1 MVAPKIKIIP
11 MLLNYN
17 NVEIKH
23 GDVVILE
30 EVNFQVNEGDYI
42 FVTGK
47 VGSGKSSLLS
57 TIYGEQKPTAGEA
70 VVLNTKMHNIKQK
83 QLPALRRQL
92 GMVFQSFHLLTDRTV
107 GKNMEFVLKATGWK
121 DRKHIQERIAE
132 VLDNVGILD
141 KIDKFPYEMSGGE
154 QQRVAIARALL
165 NKPKI
170 ILADEPTGN
179 LDLES
184 SISIVKLLNNIR
196 NEGTAVVMTTHNYQ
210 LMSLIDDAT
219 IYNCNEGHFVLQKR
233 ETTN

>member
-1 MVAPKIKIIP
+1 
-11 MLLNYN
+11 MLINYN

-23 GDVVILE
+23 NNVVILE
-30 EVNFQVNEGDYI
+30 DINLQVNEGDYI
-42 FVTGK
+42 FITGK

-57 TIYGEQKPTAGEA
+57 TIYGEQTPTTGKAT
-70 VVLNTKMHNIKQK
+70 VLDIDMLKIKTK

-121 DRKHIQERIAE
+121 DKKLIYERINE
-132 VLDNVGILD
+132 VLSNVGILN
-141 KIDKFPYEMSGGE
+141 KIDSYPYELSGGE

-165 NKPKI
+165 NKPKL

-179 LDLES
+179 LDIES
-184 SISIVKLLNNIR
+184 SISIVKLLNDIR
-196 NEGTAVVMTTHNYQ
+196 NEGTAVVMTTHNHQ
-210 LMSLIDDAT
+210 LISLINDAT
-219 IYNCNEGHFVLQKR
+219 IYNCNEGHFIQQER

>member
-1 MVAPKIKIIP
+1 

>member
-1 MVAPKIKIIP
+1 

-233 ETTN
+233 EATN

>member
-1 MVAPKIKIIP
+1 

-17 NVEIKH
+17 NVEIKY

>member
-17 NVEIKH
+17 NVEIKY